1 MTWRT
6 AIGLKR
12 TPTDLAL
19 DLIKAAE
26 RHGLYG
32 WQHDS
37 ANDAIRNGDHVIN
50 LANIHLEYAAAPLFS
65 VGRAVRFHDAPL
77 LLRCGLPILP
87 CIGVRRMRLT
97 LRSPGIADS
106 KA

>member
-6 AIGLKR
+6 AIGLKP

-50 LANIHLEYAAAPLFS
+50 LANIHLEYAAAPRLGAAIFCKNIS
-65 VGRAVRFHDAPL
+65 PCCRHR
-77 LLRCGLPILP
+77 RCPSSGP
-87 CIGVRRMRLT
+87 
-97 LRSPGIADS
+97 
-106 KA
+106 